1 MLTHFIICNSTTK
14 SMYTNIHTNNN
25 FDVIMKQLFIF
36 DININLVTKT
46 LLSSVTN
53 IYANMFTKQLQSA
66 NYKL

>member
-1 MLTHFIICNSTTK
+1 
-14 SMYTNIHTNNN
+14 MYTNIHTNNN